1 MKIERLHIHNY
12 RCFKDYEIEFKKG
25 VNVLIGKNGVGKTT
39 LINSIK
45 IALSFVFAKN
55 TNVIREQSLATSAEG
70 LAVESL
76 SVMDAHY
83 DESIHDYSYPISIK
97 GLAHLKDESF
107 PEWEIYKE
115 SAGGRIFSTK
125 YKDAYIAFERANYL
139 PIFSIY
145 SDSYPH
151 LTSSLSKYADQ
162 ILSSGHTI
170 PKNFGYYQWGA
181 ESACTEVWEQRYI
194 NLWQEI
200 ANKRIALLN
209 YVEYNENQEKTNE
222 LLQSLDLIKDN
233 NCKEQFIR
241 EYIKQAAESKLR
253 WELINLEREQ
263 KIIADYLIKFSQ
275 PITPELGTNH
285 YKIKGLEVTTRLQQ
299 SFLNVRF
306 EDGESILFQN
316 LPAGYKRLFSIVLD
330 IAYRAYILQLRGD
343 GILPDFLIK
352 PEEVTG
358 IVVIDEIDLHLHPS
372 LEQEVVQ
379 RFQNTFPN
387 IQFIMS
393 THSNLVIANLEE
405 NGGDNSIIKLGHS
418 EKGYYCQQ
426 IPNIFGI
433 GYEASLSDF
442 MGTPPRNSEV
452 KYLAEAY
459 IRLEKRAE
467 VEQAKKMKSELI
479 KLVGE
484 PNIESI
490 IDSFR

>member
-1 MKIERLHIHNY
+1 MKIERLHIQNY

-25 VNVLIGKNGVGKTT
+25 VNILIGKNGVGKTT

-55 TNVIREQSLATSAEG
+55 TPANKEQSLATSAEG
-70 LAVESL
+70 LTVESP
-76 SVMDAHY
+76 STMDAHF
-83 DESIHDYSYPISIK
+83 DESIQDYSYPISIK
-97 GLAHLKDESF
+97 GIASLKDKIF

-125 YKDAYIAFERANYL
+125 YKEAYTAFEKLNYL

-151 LTSSLSKYADQ
+151 LKSSLSKYAEK

-181 ESACTEVWEQRYI
+181 ESTCTEVWEQRFI

-200 ANKRIALLN
+200 ANKRTALSN
-209 YVEYNENQEKTNE
+209 YVGHNENVEKTNE
-222 LLQSLDLIKDN
+222 LLKSLGLIEEYDN
-233 NCKEQFIR
+233 REKFIKE
-241 EYIKQAAESKLR
+241 YTKLTAEAKLR
-253 WELINLEREQ
+253 WELINLERERE
-263 KIIADYLIKFSQ
+263 IITDYLVKFSQ
-275 PITPELGTNH
+275 PIATELSNTH
-285 YKIKGLEVTTRLQQ
+285 YKIKGLEVSTRLNQN
-299 SFLNVRF
+299 FLNVRF
-306 EDGESILFQN
+306 EDGESVLFQN
-316 LPAGYKRLFSIVLD
+316 LPAGYKRLFSIIFD

-343 GILPDFLIK
+343 GILPNLIK
-352 PEEVTG
+352 KPEKVTG

-405 NGGDNSIIKLGHS
+405 NGGNNSIIKLGYTGN
-418 EKGYYCQQ
+418 GYYSEQ

-442 MGTPPRNSEV
+442 MGTSPRNSEV

-459 IRLEKRAE
+459 LRLEKREE
-467 VEQAKKMKSELI
+467 VEQAQKMRLELI

-484 PNIESI
+484 TNIESI

>member
-1 MKIERLHIHNY
+1 MKIEKLHIQNY
-12 RCFKDYEIEFKKG
+12 RCFKEYEIEFTQG
-25 VNVLIGKNGVGKTT
+25 VNILIGKNGVGKTT

-45 IALSFVFAKN
+45 HALSFVFAKN
-55 TNVIREQSLATSAEG
+55 TIPDNEQSLATSAEG
-70 LAVESL
+70 LTIESP
-76 SVMDAHY
+76 SIMDAHF
-83 DESIHDYSYPISIK
+83 DETTQDYCYPIIIK
-97 GLAHLKDESF
+97 CFASLKDKKI

-125 YKDAYIAFERANYL
+125 YRDAYLVFKNSNYL

-151 LTSSLSKYADQ
+151 LKSSLSKYAEK

-181 ESACTEVWEQRYI
+181 ESSCTEVWEQRFI

-200 ANKRIALLN
+200 ANKRTSLYNYIEYKENREKVNNLLKEFGSFDTDKEKDDFIKE
-209 YVEYNENQEKTNE
+209 YPQLAVEAK
-222 LLQSLDLIKDN
+222 LQ
-233 NCKEQFIR
+233 
-241 EYIKQAAESKLR
+241 
-253 WELINLEREQ
+253 WELINLERERE
-263 KIIADYLIKFSQ
+263 IITNFLIAFSQ
-275 PITPELGTNH
+275 STSDQLPQNPFR
-285 YKIKGLEVTTRLQQ
+285 IKGLEVSARLKQNY
-299 SFLNVRF
+299 LNVRF

-330 IAYRAYILQLRGD
+330 IAYRAYILQLRGSSMFPNF
-343 GILPDFLIK
+343 IKK
-352 PEEVTG
+352 PENVTG
-358 IVVIDEIDLHLHPS
+358 IVVIDEVDLHLHPS

-379 RFQNTFPN
+379 RFQRTFPN

-405 NGGDNSIIKLGHS
+405 KGGENSIIKLDNF
-418 EKGYYCQQ
+418 EKKYSNKLV
-426 IPNIFGI
+426 PNIFGI

-442 MGTPPRNSEV
+442 MGTPPRNSNI

-459 IRLEKRAE
+459 IRLETRE
-467 VEQAKKMKSELI
+467 EFEQAQRI
-479 KLVGE
+479 KLELTKLVKE
-484 PNIESI
+484 DNVDRI